1 MLDLINV
8 KYDME
13 TLKKN
18 IYALSL
24 YDILKTQVISVDF
37 ALKYILNK
45 NYQLTPEEESITIN
59 DVFKYQPH
67 LRDTD
72 LLTKYTINLK
82 LLEQKIKRKDSWNEF
97 ELNAV

>member
-13 TLKKN
+13 TLKKH
-18 IYALSL
+18 IYAVSL

-37 ALKYILNK
+37 ALHYILNK
-45 NYQLTPEEESITIN
+45 NFQLTKEEETITID

-67 LRDTD
+67 LLDTD
-72 LLTKYTINLK
+72 LLIKHTINIELLK
-82 LLEQKIKRKDSWNEF
+82 QNKKRKNSWNEF
-97 ELNAV
+97 EINAK